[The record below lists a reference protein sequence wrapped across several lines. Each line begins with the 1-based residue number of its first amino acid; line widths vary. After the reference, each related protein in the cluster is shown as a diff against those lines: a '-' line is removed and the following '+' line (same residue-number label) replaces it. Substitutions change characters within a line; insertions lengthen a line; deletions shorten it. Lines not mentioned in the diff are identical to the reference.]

1 MQDPEETRCLFIP
14 RKEAVNLR
22 LMYLFFASLREINY
36 LKAIGFICLSHNRQC
51 GVCIA
56 KYSSPHKKHPTSF
69 CLL

>member
-36 LKAIGFICLSHNRQC
+36 LNGHRIHMS
-51 GVCIA
+51 IA
-56 KYSSPHKKHPTSF
+56 QSPMRGLYSEIQFTS
-69 CLL
+69 